1 MELTASALMFSRYRL
16 FGALAGA
23 AVMVAAATTVL
34 INGCF
39 LHALIPATALCLLLA
54 ALLRR
59 QTARNSVVSAGV
71 LAAAPLYRSIP
82 WLNLR
87 KVAVSILKMTAT
99 RQIFKTTTS
108 NKNIL
113 QIFSIIG

>member
-1 MELTASALMFSRYRL
+1 LELAASALMFSRYRL
-16 FGALAGA
+16 FRALAGEA
-23 AVMVAAATTVL
+23 LMVAAATTVL

-39 LHALIPATALCLLLA
+39 LPDA
-54 ALLRR
+54 
-59 QTARNSVVSAGV
+59 

-87 KVAVSILKMTAT
+87 KVAVSSLKMTAT
-99 RQIFKTTTS
+99 RSIFRTTTS

-113 QIFSIIG
+113 QIFSTIG

>member
-39 LHALIPATALCLLLA
+39 LHALMPATALCLLLA
-54 ALLRR
+54 TLLRR
-59 QTARNSVVSAGV
+59 QTGV
-71 LAAAPLYRSIP
+71 QQRDK
-82 WLNLR
+82 R
-87 KVAVSILKMTAT
+87 
-99 RQIFKTTTS
+99 
-108 NKNIL
+108 
-113 QIFSIIG
+113 

>member
-1 MELTASALMFSRYRL
+1 LELTASALMFSRYRL

-39 LHALIPATALCLLLA
+39 LHALMPATALCLLLA

-59 QTARNSVVSAGV
+59 QTGV
-71 LAAAPLYRSIP
+71 QQLDKR
-82 WLNLR
+82 
-87 KVAVSILKMTAT
+87 
-99 RQIFKTTTS
+99 
-108 NKNIL
+108 
-113 QIFSIIG
+113 